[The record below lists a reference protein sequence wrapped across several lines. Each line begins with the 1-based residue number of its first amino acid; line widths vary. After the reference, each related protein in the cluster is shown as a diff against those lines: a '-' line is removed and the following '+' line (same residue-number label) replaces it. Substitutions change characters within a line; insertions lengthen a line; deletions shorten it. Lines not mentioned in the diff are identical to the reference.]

1 MKSKKII
8 SMILATVTAL
18 SLCLPAFAAFNPEDQ
33 TPTEVTASSSYK
45 DDTIILGRIQPGEGT
60 LIVTDEPNMMGDGD
74 IMPFAANSRF
84 LFSAEATNVKNIVTT
99 RASNKVITRETTKG
113 DIRVSGTLTY
123 SPDPSESQSRAIRTG
138 LCTYNA
144 TYDRFETSPSL
155 YLLFENGAHNSHV
168 INGTAM
174 KASRNYYGFIRNL
187 IEDNVHKV
195 NGTVYYYD
203 DYD

>member
-1 MKSKKII
+1 MV
-8 SMILATVTAL
+8 LATVAAL
-18 SLCLPAFAAFNPEDQ
+18 SLCLPAFAASSPEDQ
-33 TPTEVTASSSYK
+33 MPAEIMAPSPYE
-45 DDTIILGRIQPGEGT
+45 DDTIILGRVEPGEGT
-60 LIVTDEPNMMGDGD
+60 LIVTDGPNTMGG
-74 IMPFAANSRF
+74 IMPFAANSRL
-84 LFSAEATNVKNIVTT
+84 LFSAEATNVKNLVAT
-99 RASNKVITRETTKG
+99 RASNKSITRETTKG

-144 TYDRFETSPSL
+144 TKDKFETSPSL

-168 INGTAM
+168 INRTAM
-174 KASRNYYGFIRNL
+174 KVSQKYYGFVRNL